1 MSESSQ
7 RQSSGCTNVGVLG
20 PRLLHGCTNMG
31 ELGPGCS
38 VGALIWVNRGPPI
51 DDPALSRESSQL
63 VRIKMSALGTDDASA
78 VF

>member
-1 MSESSQ
+1 
-7 RQSSGCTNVGVLG
+7 
-20 PRLLHGCTNMG
+20 MG